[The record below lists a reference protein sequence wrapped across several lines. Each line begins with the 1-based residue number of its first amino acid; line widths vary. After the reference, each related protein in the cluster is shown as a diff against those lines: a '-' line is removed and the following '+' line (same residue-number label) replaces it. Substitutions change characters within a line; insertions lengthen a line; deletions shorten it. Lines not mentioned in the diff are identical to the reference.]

1 MRSTL
6 SEEVELHCQFLA
18 TRGVFS
24 KVEDIYEPLHFGN
37 AVVTL
42 TSNALTVRF
51 ISDRGDISCEIGS
64 AKPGHKTWDIALI
77 MALIGKRERTE
88 PVPSIASVP
97 QFAGILQTHLDILT
111 EAFSDEVVSTTE
123 NALQDLARIRAG
135 QILKQGE

>member
-6 SEEVELHCQFLA
+6 SEQVELHCQFLA

-24 KVEDIYEPLHFGN
+24 KVEDRYEPSHFGN
-37 AVVTL
+37 AVVTF

-51 ISDRGDISCEIGS
+51 VSDRGDISCEIGS
-64 AKPGHKTWDIALI
+64 AKPGRKTWDIALI
-77 MALIGKRERTE
+77 MTLLGRRERSE

-111 EAFSDEVVSTTE
+111 EAFSDKVVSTTE
-123 NALQDLARIRAG
+123 NALQDLARLRTG
-135 QILKQGE
+135 QLLKHDQ